1 MERYW
6 RLHRGHYRAT
16 LRLGVPVVISQLG
29 QITVGLADSI
39 MIGRLGATE
48 LATAAFANTLFSLPL
63 IFGMGFAMSLTPF
76 TGRAWARKD
85 YASIQTLWKNGLL
98 ANLLMAFALLL
109 VAAGLYLAMPLMQQ
123 PVHLVVPAQSYFII
137 LSASLLPLM
146 VFFSGKQLLEG
157 LSNTR
162 IAMIITLLGNLLNIL
177 GNYLLIYGKAGFPE
191 LGLNGAGISTLLAR
205 LAMATVMLL
214 LVVRHRALRQ
224 GIRAGLRFSRK
235 EVQRLYRLGLPMGL
249 HLFSESS
256 AFIVSGIM
264 MGWLGETALAAHQIV
279 MSLSTLGFMLY
290 QGIGVSSTIRIS
302 QLSAHQQPL
311 LLQAAARASVHI
323 VLLMVLII
331 SLFFLIFRVQL
342 PFLFTPEAEVAR
354 LATELILIL
363 VIYQLFDALQIIF
376 SGILRGLADARIP
389 GLLTIF
395 SYFGVAIPLSYLSA
409 FHLDL
414 GPAGI
419 WLGFP
424 VGLGVCA
431 LLFYFRIRK
440 KLAGS

>member
-98 ANLLMAFALLL
+98 ANLLMAFVLLL

-123 PVHLVVPAQSYFII
+123 PLHLVAPAQSYFLI
-137 LSASLLPLM
+137 LASSLLPLM

-205 LAMATVMLL
+205 LVMAAVMLL

>member
-1 MERYW
+1 MKRYW

-123 PVHLVVPAQSYFII
+123 PVHLVAPAQSYFII

-409 FHLDL
+409 FHLNL

>member
-1 MERYW
+1 MEKYW
-6 RLHRGHYRAT
+6 RLHRGRYRAT

-123 PVHLVVPAQSYFII
+123 PVHLVAPAQSYFII

-205 LAMATVMLL
+205 LVMAAVMLL

>member
-123 PVHLVVPAQSYFII
+123 PVHLVAPAQSYFII

-205 LAMATVMLL
+205 LVMAAVMLL

>member
-1 MERYW
+1 MKRYW

-123 PVHLVVPAQSYFII
+123 PVHLVAPAQSYFII

-224 GIRAGLRFSRK
+224 GIRARLYFSRK

>member
-1 MERYW
+1 MKRYW

-76 TGRAWARKD
+76 TGRAWASKD

-98 ANLLMAFALLL
+98 ANLLMAFVLLL

-123 PVHLVVPAQSYFII
+123 PVHLVAPAQSYFII

>member
-123 PVHLVVPAQSYFII
+123 PLHLVAPAQSYFLI
-137 LSASLLPLM
+137 LASSLLPLM

-205 LAMATVMLL
+205 LVMAAVMLL

-354 LATELILIL
+354 MATDLILIL
-363 VIYQLFDALQIIF
+363 IIYQLFDALQIIF

-409 FHLDL
+409 FHLGL

>member
-1 MERYW
+1 MKRYW
-6 RLHRGHYRAT
+6 RLHRGHYRET

-98 ANLLMAFALLL
+98 ANLLMAFVLLL

-123 PVHLVVPAQSYFII
+123 PVHLVAPAQSYFII

-224 GIRAGLRFSRK
+224 GIRARLYFSRK

>member
-1 MERYW
+1 MKRYW

-123 PVHLVVPAQSYFII
+123 PLHLVAPAQSYFLI
-137 LSASLLPLM
+137 LASSLLPLM

-205 LAMATVMLL
+205 LVMAAVMLL
-214 LVVRHRALRQ
+214 LVVRHPALRQ

-342 PFLFTPEAEVAR
+342 PFLFTPDAEVAR

>member
-1 MERYW
+1 MKRYW

-76 TGRAWARKD
+76 TGRAWASKD

-123 PVHLVVPAQSYFII
+123 PVHLVAPAQSYFII

-162 IAMIITLLGNLLNIL
+162 IAMIITLLGNLFNIL

-224 GIRAGLRFSRK
+224 GIRARLYFSRK

>member
-1 MERYW
+1 MKRYW

-123 PVHLVVPAQSYFII
+123 PLHLVAPAQSYFLI
-137 LSASLLPLM
+137 LASSLLPLM

-177 GNYLLIYGKAGFPE
+177 GNYLLIYGKAGFPV

-205 LAMATVMLL
+205 LVMAAVMLL

>member
-1 MERYW
+1 MKRYW

-85 YASIQTLWKNGLL
+85 YASIRTLWKNGLL
-98 ANLLMAFALLL
+98 ANLLMAYVLLL

-123 PVHLVVPAQSYFII
+123 PLHLVAPAQSYFLI
-137 LSASLLPLM
+137 LASSLLPLM

-224 GIRAGLRFSRK
+224 GIRARLYFSRK

-323 VLLMVLII
+323 VLLMVLLI

-354 LATELILIL
+354 LATDLILIL
-363 VIYQLFDALQIIF
+363 IIYQLFDALQIIF

-409 FHLDL
+409 FQLDL

-431 LLFYFRIRK
+431 LLFFFRIRK

>member
-1 MERYW
+1 MKRYW

-123 PVHLVVPAQSYFII
+123 PVHLVAPAQSYFII

-224 GIRAGLRFSRK
+224 GIRARLYFSRK

-323 VLLMVLII
+323 VLLMVLTI

>member
-123 PVHLVVPAQSYFII
+123 PVHLVAPAQSYFII

-205 LAMATVMLL
+205 LVMAAVMLL

-311 LLQAAARASVHI
+311 LLKAAARASVHI

>member
-1 MERYW
+1 MKRYW

-85 YASIQTLWKNGLL
+85 YASIRTLWKNGLL
-98 ANLLMAFALLL
+98 TNLLMAFALLL
-109 VAAGLYLAMPLMQQ
+109 VAAGLYLAMPLMLQ
-123 PVHLVVPAQSYFII
+123 PLHLVAPAQSYFLI
-137 LSASLLPLM
+137 LASSLLPLM

-205 LAMATVMLL
+205 LVMAAVMLL

-311 LLQAAARASVHI
+311 LLQTAARASVHI

-440 KLAGS
+440 KLADS

>member
-1 MERYW
+1 MKRYW

-123 PVHLVVPAQSYFII
+123 PVHLVAPAQSYFII

-224 GIRAGLRFSRK
+224 GIRAGGRFSRK

>member
-1 MERYW
+1 MKRYW

-123 PVHLVVPAQSYFII
+123 PVHLVAPAQSYFII

-205 LAMATVMLL
+205 LVMAAVMLL

-323 VLLMVLII
+323 VLLMVFVI

>member
-1 MERYW
+1 MKRYW

-123 PVHLVVPAQSYFII
+123 PVHLVAPAQSYFLI

-224 GIRAGLRFSRK
+224 GIRARLYFSRK

-363 VIYQLFDALQIIF
+363 VVYQLFDALQIIF

>member
-1 MERYW
+1 MKRYW

-123 PVHLVVPAQSYFII
+123 PVHLVAPAQSYFII

-205 LAMATVMLL
+205 LVMAAVMLL

>member
-1 MERYW
+1 MKRYW

-98 ANLLMAFALLL
+98 ANLLMAFALML

-123 PVHLVVPAQSYFII
+123 PVHLVAPAQSYFII

-205 LAMATVMLL
+205 LAMAAVMLL

-224 GIRAGLRFSRK
+224 GIRARLYFSRK

-331 SLFFLIFRVQL
+331 SLFFLIFRAQL

>member
-123 PVHLVVPAQSYFII
+123 PVHLVAPAQSYFII

-205 LAMATVMLL
+205 LVMAAVMLL

-323 VLLMVLII
+323 VLLMVLLI

>member
-6 RLHRGHYRAT
+6 RLHRGHYRET

-98 ANLLMAFALLL
+98 ANLLMAFVLLL

-123 PVHLVVPAQSYFII
+123 PLHLVAPAQSYFLI
-137 LSASLLPLM
+137 LASSLLPLM

-224 GIRAGLRFSRK
+224 GIRAGLYFSRK

-311 LLQAAARASVHI
+311 LLQAAARASIHI
-323 VLLMVLII
+323 VLLMVLLI

-354 LATELILIL
+354 LATDLILIL
-363 VIYQLFDALQIIF
+363 IIYQLFDALQIIF

>member
-123 PVHLVVPAQSYFII
+123 PLHLVAPAQSYFLI
-137 LSASLLPLM
+137 LASSLLPLM

-205 LAMATVMLL
+205 LVMAAVMLL

-311 LLQAAARASVHI
+311 LLKAAARASVHI

>member
-123 PVHLVVPAQSYFII
+123 PVHLVAPAQSYFLI

-205 LAMATVMLL
+205 LAMAAVMLL

-302 QLSAHQQPL
+302 QLSAHQQQL

>member
-1 MERYW
+1 MKRYW

-123 PVHLVVPAQSYFII
+123 PVHLVAPAQSYFII

-205 LAMATVMLL
+205 LVMAAVMLL

-323 VLLMVLII
+323 VLLMVLTI

>member
-123 PVHLVVPAQSYFII
+123 PVHLVAPAQSYFII

-205 LAMATVMLL
+205 LVMATVMLL

>member
-6 RLHRGHYRAT
+6 RLHRGHYRET

-85 YASIQTLWKNGLL
+85 YAAIQSLWKNGLL

-109 VAAGLYLAMPLMQQ
+109 VATGLFLAMPLMQQ
-123 PVHLVVPAQSYFII
+123 PKHLVAPAQSYFLI
-137 LSASLLPLM
+137 LASSLLPLM
-146 VFFSGKQLLEG
+146 VFFSGKQMLEG

-177 GNYLLIYGKAGFPE
+177 GNYLLIYGKAGFPV

-205 LAMATVMLL
+205 LVMAAVMLL
-214 LVVRHRALRQ
+214 LVLRHRALRNNIQ
-224 GIRAGLRFSRK
+224 TGLAFARK
-235 EVQRLYRLGLPMGL
+235 EMARLYRLGLPMGL

-311 LLQAAARASVHI
+311 LLQAAARASVYI

>member
-123 PVHLVVPAQSYFII
+123 PVHLVAPAQSYFLI

-205 LAMATVMLL
+205 LVMAAVMLL

>member
-123 PVHLVVPAQSYFII
+123 PLHLVAPAQSYFLI
-137 LSASLLPLM
+137 LASSLLPLM

-224 GIRAGLRFSRK
+224 GIRARLYFSRK

>member
-1 MERYW
+1 MKRYW
-6 RLHRGHYRAT
+6 RLHRGHYRET

-123 PVHLVVPAQSYFII
+123 PVHLVAPAQSYFII

-205 LAMATVMLL
+205 LVMAAVMLL

-224 GIRAGLRFSRK
+224 GIRAGGRFSRK

>member
-123 PVHLVVPAQSYFII
+123 PLHLVAPAQSYFLI
-137 LSASLLPLM
+137 LASSLLPLM

-205 LAMATVMLL
+205 LVMAAVMLL

>member
-1 MERYW
+1 
-6 RLHRGHYRAT
+6 
-16 LRLGVPVVISQLG
+16 VPVVISQLG

-109 VAAGLYLAMPLMQQ
+109 VAAGLYLAMPLMHQ
-123 PVHLVVPAQSYFII
+123 PLHLVAPAQSYFLI
-137 LSASLLPLM
+137 LASSLLPLM

-205 LAMATVMLL
+205 LVMAAVMLL

>member
-1 MERYW
+1 M
-6 RLHRGHYRAT
+6 
-16 LRLGVPVVISQLG
+16 
-29 QITVGLADSI
+29 
-39 MIGRLGATE
+39 
-48 LATAAFANTLFSLPL
+48 
-63 IFGMGFAMSLTPF
+63 
-76 TGRAWARKD
+76 
-85 YASIQTLWKNGLL
+85 
-98 ANLLMAFALLL
+98 
-109 VAAGLYLAMPLMQQ
+109 
-123 PVHLVVPAQSYFII
+123 
-137 LSASLLPLM
+137 
-146 VFFSGKQLLEG
+146 
-157 LSNTR
+157 
-162 IAMIITLLGNLLNIL
+162 
-177 GNYLLIYGKAGFPE
+177 
-191 LGLNGAGISTLLAR
+191 
-205 LAMATVMLL
+205 L

-224 GIRAGLRFSRK
+224 GIRARLYFSRK

>member
-1 MERYW
+1 MKRYW

-76 TGRAWARKD
+76 TGRAWASKD

-123 PVHLVVPAQSYFII
+123 PVHLVAPAQSYFII

-224 GIRAGLRFSRK
+224 GIRARLYFSRK

>member
-123 PVHLVVPAQSYFII
+123 PLHLVAPAQSYFLI
-137 LSASLLPLM
+137 LASSLLPLM

-224 GIRAGLRFSRK
+224 GIRARLYFSRK

-264 MGWLGETALAAHQIV
+264 MGWLGETALAA
-279 MSLSTLGFMLY
+279 
-290 QGIGVSSTIRIS
+290 
-302 QLSAHQQPL
+302 
-311 LLQAAARASVHI
+311 
-323 VLLMVLII
+323 
-331 SLFFLIFRVQL
+331 
-342 PFLFTPEAEVAR
+342 
-354 LATELILIL
+354 
-363 VIYQLFDALQIIF
+363 
-376 SGILRGLADARIP
+376 
-389 GLLTIF
+389 
-395 SYFGVAIPLSYLSA
+395 
-409 FHLDL
+409 
-414 GPAGI
+414 
-419 WLGFP
+419 
-424 VGLGVCA
+424 
-431 LLFYFRIRK
+431 
-440 KLAGS
+440 

>member
-123 PVHLVVPAQSYFII
+123 PVHLVAPAQSYFII
-137 LSASLLPLM
+137 LSTSLLPLM

-205 LAMATVMLL
+205 LVMATVMLL

-323 VLLMVLII
+323 VLLMVLLI